1 MEQVTELLHSELV
14 GVDEMVNSYEKRIA
28 NLQAQLTE
36 KQIQLAEKD
45 KTIAKLSQV
54 CSQFHIMA
62 FSTNMGN
69 FEYVLEII
77 YFI

>member
-14 GVDEMVNSYEKRIA
+14 GVDEIVHSYEKRIA

-36 KQIQLAEKD
+36 KQIQLAEED
-45 KTIAKLSQV
+45 KTMAKLSQV
-54 CSQFHIMA
+54 SSQFHIMA

-69 FEYVLEII
+69 FEYLK
-77 YFI
+77 